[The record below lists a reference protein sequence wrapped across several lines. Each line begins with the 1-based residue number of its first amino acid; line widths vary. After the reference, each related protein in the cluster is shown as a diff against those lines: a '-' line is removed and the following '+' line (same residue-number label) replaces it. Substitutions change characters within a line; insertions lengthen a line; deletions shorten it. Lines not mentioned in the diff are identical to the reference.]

1 MNNSGSDVCQVIDD
15 KKKLKNLVVVYDDM
29 DLPLGSLKISFN
41 RSSGGHNGLES
52 IIKKVKSQEFIRIR
66 VGVSPRTPTGKMK
79 KPKGEEA
86 ILKFLLGKYKE
97 DELKEVKKI
106 SKKISKS
113 LDSKTKRLIKNTLIK
128 KSRKTKRRKT
138 KTKTKTNEVIK
149 EVIKEVTAQEPLNY
163 NQVLGREGIATAV
176 AAALNDFQTKKMD
189 LTIRRGIYIYG
200 NPGVGKTE
208 FVVRLLKSLNYDMV
222 KYDAGDIR
230 NKSIIDLITK
240 HNMSEHSVL
249 SMFQRKPRRIAIVMD
264 EIDGMNNGDKGG
276 INTLIKLMRPKKTKK
291 QRLEDVT
298 MNPIICIGNHH
309 MDKKIREL
317 MKVCVPF
324 EIPMPTM
331 DQVSVLLNSAL
342 HSHDVTLHKHVT
354 RFIQGDLRKISIISG
369 ILNHMHTQ
377 AANDGNHNH
386 NHNHNHNTL
395 LIQTIFQPKANNEDS
410 KTIVKKL
417 INAPCKL
424 MDHSALMNETDRTIV
439 GLLWHENVVDAL
451 AKVPHQPDAFAF
463 YKEALDNICFADY
476 IDRIT
481 FQRQIWQFNEM
492 SSLIKTFYNNKLY
505 HDRFDPCPKFNPS
518 EVRFTKVLTKYSTE
532 YNNAIFI
539 QMMCQKFGMDKKD
552 LFAFFLHLFANKDDA
567 QLEAIIEEYEIT
579 KLDIQRMQRYLDKC
593 THPSEVV
600 YEDAGDEDGCWE

>member
-1 MNNSGSDVCQVIDD
+1 MSNPKRTT
-15 KKKLKNLVVVYDDM
+15 KKNEAATATAAATAATTATATATATAATTATTATAT
-29 DLPLGSLKISFN
+29 
-41 RSSGGHNGLES
+41 ES
-52 IIKKVKSQEFIRIR
+52 
-66 VGVSPRTPTGKMK
+66 
-79 KPKGEEA
+79 
-86 ILKFLLGKYKE
+86 
-97 DELKEVKKI
+97 
-106 SKKISKS
+106 
-113 LDSKTKRLIKNTLIK
+113 
-128 KSRKTKRRKT
+128 
-138 KTKTKTNEVIK
+138 
-149 EVIKEVTAQEPLNY
+149 LNY
-163 NQVLGREGIATAV
+163 NQVLGREGIAAGVTAV
-176 AAALNDFQTKKMD
+176 LNEFQAKKGD

-208 FVVRLLKSLNYDMV
+208 FVVQLLKSLNYDIV

-249 SMFQRKPRRIAIVMD
+249 SMFQRNPKRIAIVMD

-317 MKVCVPF
+317 MKVCVTF
-324 EIPMPTM
+324 EILMPAL
-331 DQVSVLLNSAL
+331 DQVSVILKSVL
-342 HSHDVTLHKHVT
+342 HSHDLTLHKNVA

-369 ILNHMHTQ
+369 ILNNVSNGS
-377 AANDGNHNH
+377 NDRHN
-386 NHNHNHNTL
+386 NTL
-395 LIQTIFQPKANNEDS
+395 VQTIFQLKTNNEDS
-410 KTIVKKL
+410 KTIVKKI
-417 INAPCKL
+417 INTPCKL
-424 MDHSALMNETDRTIV
+424 TDHSVLMNETDRTIV

-451 AKVPHQPDAFAF
+451 IKLPRQEDAFAF

-481 FQRQIWQFNEM
+481 FQKQIWQFNEM

-505 HDRFDPCPKFNPS
+505 HERFNPCPKFNPS

-532 YNNAIFI
+532 YNNSLFI

-552 LFAFFLHLFANKDDA
+552 LFAFFLNAFANADDT
-567 QLEAIIEEYEIT
+567 QLEDIIEEFEIT
-579 KLDIQRMQRYLDKC
+579 KLDIQRMQRYLNKC
-593 THPSEVV
+593 TYPSEVLP
-600 YEDAGDEDGCWE
+600 DDDPCD

>member
-1 MNNSGSDVCQVIDD
+1 MNE
-15 KKKLKNLVVVYDDM
+15 LTT
-29 DLPLGSLKISFN
+29 
-41 RSSGGHNGLES
+41 H
-52 IIKKVKSQEFIRIR
+52 EFTKANA
-66 VGVSPRTPTGKMK
+66 PTKTRTKAP
-79 KPKGEEA
+79 
-86 ILKFLLGKYKE
+86 
-97 DELKEVKKI
+97 
-106 SKKISKS
+106 
-113 LDSKTKRLIKNTLIK
+113 
-128 KSRKTKRRKT
+128 T
-138 KTKTKTNEVIK
+138 KTKTKAPKTNELIK
-149 EVIKEVTAQEPLNY
+149 EVIKETAQEPLNY

-176 AAALNDFQTKKMD
+176 AAALNDFQTKKTD

-331 DQVSVLLNSAL
+331 EQVSVLLNSAL
-342 HSHDVTLHKHVT
+342 HSHNVMLHKHVT

-369 ILNHMHTQ
+369 ILNHTQ
-377 AANDGNHNH
+377 TDDAANDGTDD
-386 NHNHNHNTL
+386 HNTL
-395 LIQTIFQPKANNEDS
+395 LIQTIFQPKINNEDS
-410 KTIVKKL
+410 KTTVKKI
-417 INAPCKL
+417 INAPCSL
-424 MDHSALMNETDRTIV
+424 SDHGALMNETDRTIV

-451 AKVPHQPDAFAF
+451 AKLPHQPDAFAF

-481 FQRQIWQFNEM
+481 FQKQIWQFNEM

-532 YNNAIFI
+532 YNNALFI

-552 LFAFFLHLFANKDDA
+552 LFAFFLHLFSSSDTDDKVMEDLIA
-567 QLEAIIEEYEIT
+567 EFEIT

-593 THPSEVV
+593 TYPSEVV
-600 YEDAGDEDGCWE
+600 QEDVGGGDDCDE